1 MTTDARTNPVRFVP
15 MDPGDWGILE
25 FHRPETAN
33 AVDLASVLALE
44 EAVAAIP
51 DDVRLV
57 VLRGGGTKAFISGGD
72 ISAMRAMSVA
82 EAAEFARAGQRL
94 TRSLETHRAVFGAL
108 VDGYALGGGTELA
121 LACDVLVATP
131 TAVFGLPEV
140 RLGILPGWGGTQRL
154 VRAVGL
160 HRGLRYLTSG
170 SRFGAADA
178 ERMGIVSAVVP
189 DTDTALAWWRD
200 FAVEL
205 RAASPSASAL
215 AKRAA
220 RQGMETSI
228 DNGLSIELAEWLHQ
242 FASEDRT
249 EGMSAFLAKRPAAWT
264 DMHPQIAPGARLP

>member
-1 MTTDARTNPVRFVP
+1 VTTNTHGSPVSFLP
-15 MDPGDWGILE
+15 MDPGDRGILE
-25 FHRPETAN
+25 FHRPEKAN
-33 AVDLASVLALE
+33 AVDLASMHALE

-51 DDVRLV
+51 DDMRLV
-57 VLRGGGTKAFISGGD
+57 VLRGGGSRSFISGGD
-72 ISAMRAMSVA
+72 IAAMRAMGVA

-94 TRSLETHRAVFGAL
+94 TRALETHRVVFGAL

-131 TAVFGLPEV
+131 AAVFGLPEV

-170 SRFGAADA
+170 ARFDAADA
-178 ERMGIVSAVVP
+178 ERLGIVSAVLP
-189 DTDTALAWWRD
+189 DTAAALAWWSA
-200 FAVEL
+200 FAGEL
-205 RAASPSASAL
+205 RAAAPSASAL

-220 RQGMETSI
+220 RQGVETNI
-228 DNGLSIELAEWLHQ
+228 DNGLSIELGEWLDQ

-264 DMHPQIAPGARLP
+264 NVRPPI